1 MIALLCYFWFLMWGI
16 ENTDKT
22 VFAVLST
29 FELAIELLFII
40 PVALVYIPDWI
51 SNLRRKND

>member
-22 VFAVLST
+22 FFAVLST
-29 FELAIELLFII
+29 FELAIELFFII
-40 PVALVYIPDWI
+40 PAAFVYIPDWI
-51 SNLRRKND
+51 SNLRRKK

>member
-22 VFAVLST
+22 LFAVFST
-29 FELAIELLFII
+29 VEFAFEMFFII
-40 PVALVYIPDWI
+40 PVAFICIPDWI
-51 SNLRRKND
+51 SNLRRKK